1 MLKRATLTIK
11 LKLFIVLNVFSVWV
25 LLSESE
31 SMVLQILNIFQ
42 QVLLTNSEV
51 LFIAQIPYQ
60 LYVEVVFRAVSLSIK
75 LLEFDVGKVRF
86 QHVKC
91 QQLKG
96 AIISSSSS

>member
-1 MLKRATLTIK
+1 MLQNTEIY
-11 LKLFIVLNVFSVWV
+11 I
-25 LLSESE
+25 
-31 SMVLQILNIFQ
+31 
-42 QVLLTNSEV
+42 LTNSEV

-60 LYVEVVFRAVSLSIK
+60 LYVEVIYRTVSLSIE

-96 AIISSSSS
+96 AIISSSSSSEGDIFMLIGM